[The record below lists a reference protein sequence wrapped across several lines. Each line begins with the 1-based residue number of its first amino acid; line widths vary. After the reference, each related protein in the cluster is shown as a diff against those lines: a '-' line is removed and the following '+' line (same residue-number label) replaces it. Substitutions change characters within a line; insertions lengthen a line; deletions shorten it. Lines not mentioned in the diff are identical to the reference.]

1 MTFSTDHFVKRYFEA
16 VKSEIISD
24 KNDPVFSV
32 KVPVDVDKELTHRPY
47 YWMYIE
53 SLGQQP
59 EPSTMHFAFDPK
71 IDPPEDKDCE
81 LVTMG
86 SIRFHNILNSAR
98 RRGKIGRLYQ
108 YFPPKSRLSRSILRP
123 YLLIN
128 MRVSLIADKTQD
140 HLYSLGINL
149 ENGKLFRN
157 FYNNVT
163 MFPLTE
169 VKPHDSLLGTPS
181 ISFDE
186 AISLMENDLC
196 NYVTEFDNQWAMQ
209 ASANMMEEIGQI
221 EAYYD
226 GQLEEK
232 EKQAQLLKEKQ
243 EHEDSDLQE
252 NRIKDFLKVE
262 SNDNSEDQHQLIL
275 GEIELLEYEKR
286 QRIDEVKWQFS
297 PRVEISPYSMV
308 MVYMG

>member
-1 MTFSTDHFVKRYFEA
+1 M
-16 VKSEIISD
+16 
-24 KNDPVFSV
+24 
-32 KVPVDVDKELTHRPY
+32 DVDKELTHRPY

-59 EPSTMHFAFDPK
+59 EPTTLHLAFDPK
-71 IDPPEDKDCE
+71 VDPPDDMDCE
-81 LVTMG
+81 LITLG

-98 RRGKIGRLYQ
+98 RRGKIGKLYQ
-108 YFPPKSRLSRSILRP
+108 YFPPKSQLSRSILRP

-149 ENGKLFRN
+149 QSGQLYRN

-169 VKPHDSLLGTPS
+169 VAPHESLLGQPS
-181 ISFDE
+181 ISFE
-186 AISLMENDLC
+186 SAISIMEEDLC
-196 NYVTEFDNQWAMQ
+196 KYVTEFDNQWAAQ
-209 ASANMMEEIGQI
+209 ASHNMMEEIGQI
-221 EAYYD
+221 KSYYD
-226 GQLEEK
+226 SQLV
-232 EKQAQLLKEKQ
+232 
-243 EHEDSDLQE
+243 DLQKKLDDITNNLADTSQSE
-252 NRIKDFLKVE
+252 ETVE
-262 SNDNSEDQHQLIL
+262 QNQIHVEISN
-275 GEIELLEYEKR
+275 EIDLLNFEKR

-308 MVYMG
+308 MIYMV